1 MPESHKAPSLPF
13 KFTGGFALP
22 TKEIGFILSV
32 QGFIQMFITIF
43 VFPVVNRR
51 LGSVTTFRLVV
62 LTYPILY
69 ILVPYLTLVPSW
81 MRVPGIYLVLI
92 WKVTSQALTFPS
104 LAIMLA
110 NSAPSRK
117 VLGTLNGVAASSA
130 SLCRAF
136 GPTLSG
142 LVQSAGLS
150 VGVLGLPW
158 WANSLVAICG
168 SIICLFMVEEN
179 RAYSKA
185 NEALLE
191 VEDYDSFLDAD
202 NLESG
207 DISNMEFSREPN
219 ETSEPLPVYQRH
231 SD

>member
-1 MPESHKAPSLPF
+1 MPESHQSPNLPF
-13 KFTGGFALP
+13 QFTGGFALP

-43 VFPVVNRR
+43 VFPVVNRKF
-51 LGSVTTFRLVV
+51 GSIATFRFVAIS
-62 LTYPILY
+62 YPLLY

-81 MRVPGIYLVLI
+81 LRMPGIYGVLI
-92 WKVTSQALTFPS
+92 WKVTAQALTFPS

-110 NSAPSRK
+110 NAAPTRK

-142 LVQSAGLS
+142 LIQSAGLS
-150 VGVLGLPW
+150 VGILGLPW
-158 WANSLVAICG
+158 WANSLAAMIG
-168 SIICLFMVEEN
+168 GALCLCMVEEK

-185 NEALLE
+185 DEARMELYLE
-191 VEDYDSFLDAD
+191 AV
-202 NLESG
+202 LESG
-207 DISNMEFSREPN
+207 TIANLDGSLES
-219 ETSEPLPVYQRH
+219 LPVYERL
-231 SD
+231 SE